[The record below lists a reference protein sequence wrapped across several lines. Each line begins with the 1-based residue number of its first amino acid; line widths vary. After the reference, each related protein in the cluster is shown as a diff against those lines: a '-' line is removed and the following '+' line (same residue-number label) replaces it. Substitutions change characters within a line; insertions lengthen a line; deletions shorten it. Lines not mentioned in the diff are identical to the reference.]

1 MCKNLKYSV
10 IIISIL
16 IFPVFLSS
24 CKDTFNQQQDLNIT
38 KDQLF
43 ADWYEYRSVDLGIY
57 GLQQKLVEQ
66 LVILGE
72 LRGDLM
78 TITPNADADLYEIYN
93 FQASKTNKYVD
104 PTNFYRL
111 ISACNSF
118 ISVIKVKHPEVLDK
132 KIAVTNY
139 DRLYGEVLCMRAWA
153 YFNAVRIYGKVPF
166 IYESLTS
173 VEEIDQYLNSSS
185 TYIDSVN
192 IVFGKD
198 GFHNDTTYQ
207 KPITLTKQFY
217 DLDMVIKVFSKQLE
231 EEVKAVG
238 VNNYVN
244 NNDKSWEVTIWNTFA
259 WHALLGQMYL
269 TSGDLS
275 KAASHFNA
283 ITFNNSDN
291 YRYQLDQSFAND
303 KWRNIFS
310 EIDSREHIFTIWF
323 NKANHQQNDFQRLFE
338 PFTPHQYMLK
348 PTKAAVHMW
357 ETIWRGY
364 NLVILDQTKPWLTK
378 LDKKQR
384 GIPGDFYRGFGSSYH
399 YVKNGTVLSQAD
411 YFKMLF
417 FKMNKDVQSYTTL
430 MDGVDTIIY
439 KYSVN
444 KLRYSEDANFIVYR
458 AGGIQLYL
466 AEIDTWWAYLQ
477 SGFVKTFT
485 TNAISIV
492 NNGSNYSSSASRNQL
507 GILGRVGLCGIYP
520 AFKLNL
526 DNSTIFIPPYVGN
539 FGTLV
544 EGDHSLIPPYTGA
557 YGGLQVGDINY
568 IRDPFTNEVTGYT
581 NLINNL
587 YAKQLYIEDFILDE
601 RARELAFEGER
612 FYDLMRVAKRRNDP
626 SFLAK
631 KVSAKYP
638 ASMRQI
644 IYNKLLDEKN
654 WYINIFD

>member
-1 MCKNLKYSV
+1 MRKNLKYSV

-16 IFPVFLSS
+16 ISLVFLPS
-24 CKDTFNQQQDLNIT
+24 CKNFNPEQDLNIN
-38 KDQLF
+38 KEQLF
-43 ADWYEYRSVDLGIY
+43 EDWYEYRSVAIGLY

-72 LRGDLM
+72 LRGDLL

-118 ISVIKVKHPEVLDK
+118 ISVLKKNHPEVLDK

-139 DRLYGEVLCMRAWA
+139 DKLYGEALCMRAWA
-153 YFNAVRIYGKVPF
+153 YFNAVRIYGKIPV

-173 VEEIDQYLNSSS
+173 VDEIEQYLNSAS
-185 TYIDSVN
+185 TYIDNVH
-192 IVFGKD
+192 IVYGKD
-198 GFHNDTTYQ
+198 GFHNDTTYN
-207 KPITLTKQFY
+207 KPITLEKQFY
-217 DLDMVIKVFSKQLE
+217 NLDMVIKVFSKQLE
-231 EEVKAVG
+231 EEMKAIG
-238 VNNYVN
+238 VNHYID
-244 NNDKSWEVTIWNTFA
+244 NNDKTWEVTVWNTFA

-291 YRYQLDQSFAND
+291 YRYQLDQSFAKD
-303 KWRNIFS
+303 QWRNIFS
-310 EIDSREHIFTIWF
+310 VIDSREHIFTIWF
-323 NKANHQQNDFQRLFE
+323 NKANKQQNDFQRLFE

-364 NLVILDQTKPWLTK
+364 NLIILDKTKPSLTK
-378 LDKKQR
+378 LDKKQP
-384 GIPGDFYRGFGSSYH
+384 GIPGDFYRGFGTSYH
-399 YVKNGTVLSQAD
+399 YAKNGKVLLQSE
-411 YFKMLF
+411 YFKMLY
-417 FKMNKDVQSYTTL
+417 FKMTKDVQSYTTL
-430 MDGVDTIIY
+430 MDGVDTIVY

-444 KLRYSEDANFIVYR
+444 KTRYSEDANLIVYR

-466 AEIDTWWAYLQ
+466 AEIYTWWAYLQ

-507 GILGRVGLCGIYP
+507 GILGRVGLNGIYP
-520 AFKLNL
+520 GFQLNL
-526 DNSTIFIPPYVGN
+526 DNSLPIIIPPY
-539 FGTLV
+539 
-544 EGDHSLIPPYTGA
+544 SGA
-557 YGGLQVGDINY
+557 YGGLAVGDINY
-568 IRDPFTNEVTGYT
+568 IQDPFTNEVIGYT
-581 NLINNL
+581 DLINNL
-587 YAKQLYIEDFILDE
+587 YAKQLYIEEYILDE

-638 ASMRQI
+638 AGMRQT

-654 WYINIFD
+654 WYINIFE